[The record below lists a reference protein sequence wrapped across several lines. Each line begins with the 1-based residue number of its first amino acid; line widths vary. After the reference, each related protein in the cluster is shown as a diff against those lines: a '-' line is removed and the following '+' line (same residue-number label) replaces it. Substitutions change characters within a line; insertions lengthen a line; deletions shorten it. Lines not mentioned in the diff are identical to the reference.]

1 MKLFPKMKVKKVYL
15 CYLLILLII
24 MGILLIIVL
33 YGKQNSSKD
42 GNILAGASPDTSA
55 FQFYYFDG
63 KAVTLRT
70 LYDPAMEKEL
80 IKKIN
85 ALPMEIADKD
95 AISTPLGVYRGAV
108 LSGEDS
114 LGGAL
119 REVNEELGIILNPK
133 DGKRISRICR
143 EQTRDLYDVWVFYK
157 DVDIS
162 DITLQETEVVDV
174 KWVTD
179 EELIKMERKGELH
192 PLLALTM

>member
-1 MKLFPKMKVKKVYL
+1 MRKGGY
-15 CYLLILLII
+15 Y
-24 MGILLIIVL
+24 
-33 YGKQNSSKD
+33 Y
-42 GNILAGASPDTSA
+42 ASNRVFGQS
-55 FQFYYFDG
+55 G
-63 KAVTLRT
+63 
-70 LYDPAMEKEL
+70 
-80 IKKIN
+80 
-85 ALPMEIADKD
+85 
-95 AISTPLGVYRGAV
+95 G

-133 DGKRISRICR
+133 DGQRISRICR

-157 DVDIS
+157 DVD
-162 DITLQETEVVDV
+162 

>member
-1 MKLFPKMKVKKVYL
+1 MRKGGY
-15 CYLLILLII
+15 Y
-24 MGILLIIVL
+24 
-33 YGKQNSSKD
+33 Y
-42 GNILAGASPDTSA
+42 ASNRVFGQSW
-55 FQFYYFDG
+55 G
-63 KAVTLRT
+63 
-70 LYDPAMEKEL
+70 
-80 IKKIN
+80 
-85 ALPMEIADKD
+85 
-95 AISTPLGVYRGAV
+95 GGGG

-133 DGKRISRICR
+133 DGQRISRICR

>member
-1 MKLFPKMKVKKVYL
+1 MSVWIINNRGEYFFPRD
-15 CYLLILLII
+15 IRTNHIH
-24 MGILLIIVL
+24 
-33 YGKQNSSKD
+33 S
-42 GNILAGASPDTSA
+42 AGSV
-55 FQFYYFDG
+55 QG
-63 KAVTLRT
+63 
-70 LYDPAMEKEL
+70 
-80 IKKIN
+80 
-85 ALPMEIADKD
+85 
-95 AISTPLGVYRGAV
+95 G

-133 DGKRISRICR
+133 DGQRISRICR

>member
-1 MKLFPKMKVKKVYL
+1 MERDSEDSCSIKYL
-15 CYLLILLII
+15 KDN
-24 MGILLIIVL
+24 GISLV
-33 YGKQNSSKD
+33 
-42 GNILAGASPDTSA
+42 
-55 FQFYYFDG
+55 
-63 KAVTLRT
+63 
-70 LYDPAMEKEL
+70 
-80 IKKIN
+80 
-85 ALPMEIADKD
+85 
-95 AISTPLGVYRGAV
+95 GAV
-108 LSGEDS
+108 HDFIS

>member
-1 MKLFPKMKVKKVYL
+1 MKEVW
-15 CYLLILLII
+15 
-24 MGILLIIVL
+24 
-33 YGKQNSSKD
+33 D
-42 GNILAGASPDTSA
+42 
-55 FQFYYFDG
+55 
-63 KAVTLRT
+63 
-70 LYDPAMEKEL
+70 LYDAKGNKTGYTLVRGRPIPEGCYHL
-80 IKKIN
+80 VVSVWIIN
-85 ALPMEIADKD
+85 N
-95 AISTPLGVYRGAV
+95 
-108 LSGEDS
+108 S

-133 DGKRISRICR
+133 DGQRISRICR

>member
-1 MKLFPKMKVKKVYL
+1 MKEVWDLYDAKGNKTGYTLVRGRPIPEGCYHLVVSVWIINNRGE
-15 CYLLILLII
+15 YLL
-24 MGILLIIVL
+24 
-33 YGKQNSSKD
+33 
-42 GNILAGASPDTSA
+42 
-55 FQFYYFDG
+55 
-63 KAVTLRT
+63 
-70 LYDPAMEKEL
+70 
-80 IKKIN
+80 
-85 ALPMEIADKD
+85 
-95 AISTPLGVYRGAV
+95 STPLGVYRGAV